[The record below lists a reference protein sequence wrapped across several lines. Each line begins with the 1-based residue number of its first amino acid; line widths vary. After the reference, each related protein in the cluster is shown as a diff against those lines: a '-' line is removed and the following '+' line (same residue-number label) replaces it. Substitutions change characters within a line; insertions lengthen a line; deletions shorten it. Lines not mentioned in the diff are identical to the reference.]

1 MNIRSRNPSD
11 SQAIAELNRLA
22 FERDNEANLVES
34 IRHSDRYIPEL
45 DLVAE
50 LSNAVVQY
58 GSVSDE

>member
-50 LSNAVVQY
+50 LSML
-58 GSVSDE
+58 